1 METQNGSQ
9 SERFCP
15 RTDWGLTEQQVEQ
28 RRSQGLSNG
37 SGAIKTQSE
46 KQILLKNILTP
57 FNILNFI
64 LAGMVLAVGSF
75 KNMLFLGVI
84 FCNILIG
91 TFQEIRAK
99 RTIDKLSLI
108 AAPKARVIRDGNIQE
123 ITIEEIVLD
132 DVLLLSSGG
141 QICADAILL
150 EGECEVNESLITG
163 ESDPVYKKP
172 GDLVLSGS
180 FVVSGSCRARTEHV
194 GADNYANQITNSAK
208 YVKRPNSE
216 IMFWINRIIKWLG
229 IALLPIGILL
239 FCKQY
244 FLTDSGLQDTVV
256 SVVAALVGMIPE
268 GLVLLT
274 SVVLAVSVIRLSSHK
289 TLVQELF
296 CIETLAR
303 VDTLCLDKTG
313 TITEGSM
320 QVDEL
325 LPLSGTESRY
335 AEDALASL
343 ASSLTDSNP
352 TFLAIQAH
360 FSNAPGWQCME
371 IRPFS
376 SARKWSG
383 ASFSHMG
390 TFVMGAAEFILKDG
404 METLRPQ
411 IEAYSQTGQRVL
423 LLAHSPQPFREKE
436 LPEEL
441 SPLALVVLSDK
452 IRPEAP
458 RTLRYFADQGVDLKV
473 ISGDNAVTVANIAR
487 KAGLENADRYIDAST
502 LHTEEELTKAA
513 SCYSVFG
520 RVTPQQKLSLVKA
533 LKAQGH
539 TVAMTGDG
547 VNDVLALKEADCSIA
562 MASGSDAARTVS
574 QLVLLDSNFAS
585 MPRVV
590 QEGRRSINNLQ
601 RSASLFLVKSIFSA
615 ILALCFIFLP
625 ADYPF
630 QPIQMTLISALTIG
644 APSFI
649 LALEPNRERIRGKFI
664 VNVIQKSLPA
674 ALTMVLNILLLTAVH
689 SYLGF
694 SQEQFSTMAVILT
707 GTTSLMMLYKVCTPF
722 NLLRGALSL
731 AMTLTFI
738 LAIVFFGWFFSLTP
752 LNLPMILTLMMLFL
766 FSVCAMSLFLHLID
780 YILVPRLDQISME
793 FRRQSRILGIIRKKL
808 LRKFKK
814 RRRHP

>member
-1 METQNGSQ
+1 METQSSPQ
-9 SERFCP
+9 PERFFP
-15 RTDWGLTEQQVEQ
+15 NADWGLTQQQVQQ
-28 RRSQGLSNG
+28 RHAQGLANN

-91 TFQEIRAK
+91 SFQEIRAK

-108 AAPKARVIRDGNIQE
+108 AAPKAKVIREGSIQE

-325 LPLSGTESRY
+325 LPLSNTETRY

-360 FSNAPGWQCME
+360 FSNAPGWHCVE
-371 IRPFS
+371 TRPFS

-383 ASFSHMG
+383 ASFSDMG
-390 TFVMGAAEFILKDG
+390 TFVMGAAEFILKEG
-404 METLRPQ
+404 AEALRPQ
-411 IEAYSQTGQRVL
+411 IESYSQTGQRVL

-473 ISGDNAVTVANIAR
+473 ISGDNAVTVANIAQ
-487 KAGLENADRYIDAST
+487 KAGLENAGRYIDAST
-502 LHTEEELTKAA
+502 LHTEEELAKAA

-547 VNDVLALKEADCSIA
+547 VNDVLALKEADCSVA

-630 QPIQMTLISALTIG
+630 QPIQMTLISSLTIG

-674 ALTMVLNILLLTAVH
+674 ALTMVLNILLLTAIH
-689 SYLGF
+689 CYLGF

-731 AMTLTFI
+731 TMTLAFI

-780 YILVPRLDQISME
+780 YILVPQLDQISMG
-793 FRRQSRILGIIRKKL
+793 FRRQSRILGIMQKKL
-808 LRKFKK
+808 FRKFKK
-814 RRRHP
+814 RHRHP